1 MNYTFIIPFYNE
13 DQNVL
18 TLNDE
23 IINNIKKIK
32 DEKRNFEII
41 YIDDGS
47 SDNTFDKLK
56 KLNTNNIDTTII
68 LQEPKIVNY
77 RNQIKKNICSILN
90 INQSQLSIKATTTDG
105 LGFIGLGEGIASH
118 AISLIKYHGS

>member
-18 TLNDE
+18 TLNEE

-47 SDNTFDKLK
+47 SDDTFDKLK
-56 KLNTNNIDTTII
+56 N
-68 LQEPKIVNY
+68 
-77 RNQIKKNICSILN
+77 S
-90 INQSQLSIKATTTDG
+90 
-105 LGFIGLGEGIASH
+105 
-118 AISLIKYHGS
+118 